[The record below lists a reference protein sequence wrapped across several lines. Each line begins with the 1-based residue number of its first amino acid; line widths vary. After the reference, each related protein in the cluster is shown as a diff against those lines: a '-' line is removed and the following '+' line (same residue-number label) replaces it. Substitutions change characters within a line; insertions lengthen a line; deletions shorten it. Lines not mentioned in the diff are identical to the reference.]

1 MATEET
7 KPVERETFEQDALKL
22 RPRLDLRRFDS
33 DDYRS
38 PFTAAMF
45 DSWDAALERAARTV
59 ESTIWCYNG
68 AQANNVREC
77 AEKIRALKGRGR
89 CPIVI

>member
-1 MATEET
+1 MPEET
-7 KPVERETFEQDALKL
+7 KPDNMAFDKQIL
-22 RPRLDLRRFDS
+22 RDLGLPEDYVPRDENEA
-33 DDYRS
+33 YRLVI
-38 PFTAAMF
+38 A
-45 DSWDAALERAARTV
+45 SWDAALERAARTV